1 VVINM
6 AEIIESNGKFK
17 VSYNGKESRF
27 FDTLM
32 DAIRHA
38 SKMKVW
44 QREEIQVY
52 TEIEWD

>member
-1 VVINM
+1 M